1 MRALLQSSSAV
12 EVKISKFNP
21 HVREV
26 RKKVHEAVNILPK
39 KKDRLAI
46 LEPNPRVPRLFGL
59 QKLHNAGTS
68 MRPVISTISSPT
80 YKLAAYLSD
89 WFKFK
94 PGKGV
99 KNSVDLVEKLGREER
114 RLGHCITNGV
124 LLSFDVVGL
133 YPNIPL
139 KQTVQYTRTLL
150 LNVNTP
156 EQIIED
162 FMSLLGVCLETNIC
176 GFDGEFFKF
185 PEDIGVPMG
194 SPLSP
199 PMGEIFMDYLE
210 QEIFDVGNPCDV
222 LV

>member
-1 MRALLQSSSAV
+1 M
-12 EVKISKFNP
+12 
-21 HVREV
+21 
-26 RKKVHEAVNILPK
+26 
-39 KKDRLAI
+39 
-46 LEPNPRVPRLFGL
+46 
-59 QKLHNAGTS
+59 
-68 MRPVISTISSPT
+68 
-80 YKLAAYLSD
+80 
-89 WFKFK
+89 
-94 PGKGV
+94 
-99 KNSVDLVEKLGREER
+99 
-114 RLGHCITNGV
+114 